1 MLFEQELRGGPN
13 LGRRAFVYSHKSL
26 IIDAIIASG
35 THKNIVVVVPTLA
48 LVDETRRRLMK
59 FSKNYKVIT
68 HLSQEPTARNIY
80 VHTQE
85 RVVEN
90 GHIKDVDFF
99 VIDEF
104 YKLQIDAKNDG
115 DSRGVLLNQ
124 AFYRL
129 ASRFLKL

>member
-1 MLFEQELRGGPN
+1 
-13 LGRRAFVYSHKSL
+13 
-26 IIDAIIASG
+26 
-35 THKNIVVVVPTLA
+35 
-48 LVDETRRRLMK
+48 MK